1 MYVWS
6 PIWFDINKTG
16 LINWN
21 YLRSISLMHFWDDF
35 ILQLS
40 SVWQRD
46 PLQETVLIFW
56 RKDTFNG
63 NEWRPGPL
71 LLLYIFNKP
80 LNGVMEEYLVRTIW
94 LGFIDPFLWSV
105 EVVTDG
111 YFCLALPHCV
121 GTMSRW
127 HTDLCLG
134 GLTWKEK
141 SRRVRC
147 WFVRS
152 LLNSSSGTTC
162 WFCASVTIYSIICI
176 CGDECAWLRPD
187 DMCCRA
193 TEEQLWQ
200 IIPVHAYLVGLQP
213 FCVKRN
219 QTAVY

>member
-6 PIWFDINKTG
+6 PIWFAINKTG
-16 LINWN
+16 LINWK

-40 SVWQRD
+40 SVWQRE
-46 PLQETVLIFW
+46 PLQETILIFW
-56 RKDTFNG
+56 RKEKFNG
-63 NEWRPGPL
+63 NEWRPGLL

-94 LGFIDPFLWSV
+94 LGCIDPFLWSV

-141 SRRVRC
+141 KPKSEMLILEELTQQKL
-147 WFVRS
+147 WDH
-152 LLNSSSGTTC
+152 LLVLCECVECNNVQYVCS
-162 WFCASVTIYSIICI
+162 
-176 CGDECAWLRPD
+176 DECAWLRHD
-187 DMCCRA
+187 ELCCRE

-200 IIPVHAYLVGLQP
+200 IIQFMHIWLDCSHFV
-213 FCVKRN
+213 
-219 QTAVY
+219 